1 MRIERFKAADLSELD
16 VQAAQL
22 STVPHFAELGAV
34 SSHSRRWRLLAL
46 PSNWAKLPPCSYRC
60 P

>member
-22 STVPHFAELGAV
+22 STVPHFADPV